1 MATIPSATGPLDT
14 AELGFTYMHEHV
26 IVGTPG
32 LYQSYPELWQP
43 EKFMDQAVQRLREA
57 RERGVRTMVDLTPAD
72 FHRDARFVQAAA
84 RRSGMQLILAT
95 GIYWRS
101 TPFFDGHPIE
111 ELVPLLVKDITE
123 GIQGSGIRAAILKA
137 ATDEPG
143 VTPQNEKALRA
154 VARAHRQTGVPIST
168 HTNAR
173 LEMGT
178 KQQDVFESEGV
189 DLSRVV
195 IGHSGDTE
203 DLDYLKRLMA
213 RGSYIGM
220 DRFGLDRLLPFE
232 KRVATVAALCK
243 EGFAGRIVLS
253 HDASCLFDWA
263 PEERLREFAP
273 NWHFRHIVDDVL
285 PALHA
290 QGVSQAQIDQMTT
303 GNPRA
308 IFEKQGGY

>member
-1 MATIPSATGPLDT
+1 MAIIPSVTGPLDT
-14 AELGFTYMHEHV
+14 ADLGFTYMHEHV

-43 EKFMDQAVQRLREA
+43 ERFMEQAVQRLRAA

-72 FHRDARFVQAAA
+72 FHRDVRFVQEAA
-84 RRSGMQLILAT
+84 RRSGVQVIVAT

-101 TPFFDGHPIE
+101 TPFFDGHPLE
-111 ELVPLLVKDITE
+111 ELVPLLVKDIAE
-123 GIQGSGIRAAILKA
+123 GIQGTEIRAAILKA

-154 VARAHRQTGVPIST
+154 IARAHRQTGVPIST

-178 KQQDVFESEGV
+178 KQQEIFASEGV
-189 DLSRVV
+189 DLARVV

-203 DLDYLKRLMA
+203 DRDYLKRLMD

-220 DRFGLDRLLPFE
+220 DRFGLDRMLPFE
-232 KRVATVAALCK
+232 KRVATVAALCR
-243 EGFAGRIVLS
+243 EGFAERIVLS
-253 HDASCLFDWA
+253 HDAACIFDWA

-285 PALHA
+285 PALRE

-303 GNPRA
+303 DNPRA
-308 IFEKQGGY
+308 IFEMQGAY

>member
-14 AELGFTYMHEHV
+14 ADLGFTYMHEHV

-43 EKFMDQAVQRLREA
+43 EKFMEQAVQRLSAA

-72 FHRDARFVQAAA
+72 FHRDVRFVQEAA
-84 RRSGMQLILAT
+84 RRSGMQVVVAT

-101 TPFFDGHPIE
+101 TPFFDGHPLE
-111 ELVPLLVKDITE
+111 ELVPLLVKDISE
-123 GIQGSGIRAAILKA
+123 GIQGTEIRAAILKA

-154 VARAHRQTGVPIST
+154 IARAHRQTGVPIST

-178 KQQDVFESEGV
+178 KQQDVFASEGV

-203 DLDYLKRLMA
+203 DLDYLKRLMD

-220 DRFGLDRLLPFE
+220 DRFGLDRMLPFE
-232 KRVATVAALCK
+232 KRVATVAALCR
-243 EGFAGRIVLS
+243 EGFAERIVLS
-253 HDASCLFDWA
+253 HDASCIFDWA

-285 PALHA
+285 PALRE

-308 IFEKQGGY
+308 IFEKQGAY

>member
-14 AELGFTYMHEHV
+14 ADLGFTYMHEHV

-43 EKFMDQAVQRLREA
+43 ERFMAQAVQRLSAA

-72 FHRDARFVQAAA
+72 FHRDVRFVQEAA
-84 RRSGMQLILAT
+84 RRSGMQIVVAT

-101 TPFFDGHPIE
+101 TPFFDGHPLE

-123 GIQGSGIRAAILKA
+123 GIQGTEIRAAILKA

-154 VARAHRQTGVPIST
+154 IARAHRQTGVPIST

-173 LEMGT
+173 LESGT

-189 DLSRVV
+189 DLSRVI
-195 IGHSGDTE
+195 IGHSGDTD
-203 DLDYLKRLMA
+203 DLDYLKRLMD
-213 RGSYIGM
+213 RGSTIGM
-220 DRFGLDRLLPFE
+220 DRFGLDRMLPFE
-232 KRVATVAALCK
+232 KRVATVAALCR
-243 EGFAGRIVLS
+243 EGFAERIVLS
-253 HDASCLFDWA
+253 HDAACIFDWA

-285 PALHA
+285 PALRE
-290 QGVSQAQIDQMTT
+290 QGVSQAQIDQMTI

-308 IFEKQGGY
+308 IFEKQGG